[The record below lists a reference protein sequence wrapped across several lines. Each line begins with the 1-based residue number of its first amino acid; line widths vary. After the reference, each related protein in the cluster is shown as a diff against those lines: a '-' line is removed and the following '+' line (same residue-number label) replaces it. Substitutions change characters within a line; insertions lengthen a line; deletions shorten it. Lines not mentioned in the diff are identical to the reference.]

1 MIDRHGA
8 RRVANIVPTLPHG
21 FKIKGLAYAE
31 VILPRLRHAAAG
43 AHRGAVQADREGE
56 GLPVAVERI
65 LLRPD
70 VALGFKLDRDLVAF
84 GQGVEQVVRP
94 DFEPAVFI
102 EIIVVLVVVQRVFI
116 AVDRGV
122 EQVEQPADFFPVGF
136 VAFAVQK
143 ILDRLV
149 ALYREEGVK
158 ARDIH
163 RDVVQRHRDAAV
175 FDALPHR
182 GVVGF
187 QLGLRAG
194 IAAARGFE
202 RVGGFGCGGGGG
214 GKEADL
220 PAQHFQ
226 QRRPGRKDG
235 GSTGT
240 NGGRSHRQR
249 ADGLAACAP
258 CFG

>member
-1 MIDRHGA
+1 M
-8 RRVANIVPTLPHG
+8 
-21 FKIKGLAYAE
+21 
-31 VILPRLRHAAAG
+31 
-43 AHRGAVQADREGE
+43 
-56 GLPVAVERI
+56 
-65 LLRPD
+65 
-70 VALGFKLDRDLVAF
+70 
-84 GQGVEQVVRP
+84 RP

-214 GKEADL
+214 GKETDL

-235 GSTGT
+235 GSAGT
-240 NGGRSHRQR
+240 DGGRSHRQR
-249 ADGLAACAP
+249 ADGLAARAP
-258 CFG
+258 CFGQSVHGADSLPWRRGWRGQAGLFTGAGQNPPGLVVGQRAVGHRQSAEFPPDGVLRG